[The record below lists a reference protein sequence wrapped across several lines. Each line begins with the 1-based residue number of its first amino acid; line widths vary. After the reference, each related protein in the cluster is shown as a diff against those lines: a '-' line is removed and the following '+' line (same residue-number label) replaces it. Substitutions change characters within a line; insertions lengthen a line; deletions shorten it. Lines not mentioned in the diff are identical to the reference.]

1 MTKPCPHPVDIYPS
15 EIIEWSCMLTEPE
28 DLTDSQMRA
37 LDTLTAADV
46 MHAAP
51 HAIAAMLA
59 DNDHWQ
65 DEDRASRLDGFWRF
79 IEEAAALPEQQPPGS
94 HLRAP
99 GELPM
104 FSTSNE
110 LRRDISSAASAALEL
125 AELICRIAPTVT
137 DALPLAE
144 SRRLIDS
151 LDELYSACTAKAY
164 THSTK
169 TNGVPDFP
177 LPDDMAGADAWGN
190 WMLSKLDMLAAIHL
204 RGTFP
209 ALVLAVQQALI
220 DEASERAAPAPY
232 EIRGTRA
239 FSIAM

>member
-15 EIIEWSCMLTEPE
+15 EIIEWSCMLTEDPSE
-28 DLTDSQMRA
+28 RHQQAQAILCDDDVMRA
-37 LDTLTAADV
+37 AQPT
-46 MHAAP
+46 
-51 HAIAAMLA
+51 IAAMLA

-65 DEDRASRLDGFWRF
+65 EEDRANRLDGFWRF
-79 IEEAAALPEQQPPGS
+79 IEEASTLPEQQPPGS

-104 FSTSNE
+104 FLTPNE
-110 LRRDISSAASAALEL
+110 LRRDISATASAALEL
-125 AELICRIAPTVT
+125 AERISRIAPTIT

-151 LDELYSACTAKAY
+151 LDALHCACAAKAY

-169 TNGVPDFP
+169 THGEPDFP
-177 LPDDMAGADAWGN
+177 LPGDTAGPGAWGN
-190 WMLSKLDMLAAIHL
+190 WMLSKLDMLAALHL
-204 RGTFP
+204 RGTYP
-209 ALVLAVQQALI
+209 DLIHAVQRAII
-220 DEASERAAPAPY
+220 DNAVERAAPAPY
-232 EIRGTRA
+232 EIKGTRS